1 MKVRVAYM
9 KDKFNNIMLKFKYWL
24 IEKLGG
30 YTKQQIVV
38 DKPLVK
44 VEATQNCAIHID
56 KRIALSDSYT
66 GRIEAMEWTQRQMA
80 DELVNHLL
88 KERAIVFTIDE
99 NINKTE
105 AIMRAELRY
114 VPGRDTSL
122 INMVRTQRNPF
133 FY

>member
-1 MKVRVAYM
+1 M

-24 IEKLGG
+24 IERLGG
-30 YTKQQIVV
+30 YTKQQIIV
-38 DKPLVK
+38 DKPPIK

-56 KRIALSDSYT
+56 KRIALNDSYA
-66 GRIEAMEWTQRQMA
+66 GRTEAMEWTQRQMA
-80 DELVNHLL
+80 DELVSRLL
-88 KERAIVFTIDE
+88 KERAIVFTVNE

-122 INMVRTQRNPF
+122 ISMVRTQRNPF
-133 FY
+133 SY